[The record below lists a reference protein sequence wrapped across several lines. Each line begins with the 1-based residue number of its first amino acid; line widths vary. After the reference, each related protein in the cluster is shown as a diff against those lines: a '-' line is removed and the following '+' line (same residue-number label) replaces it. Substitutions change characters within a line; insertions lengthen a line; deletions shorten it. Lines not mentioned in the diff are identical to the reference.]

1 MHQLLTKIKYLFKKT
16 SPPLVKVLVFKS
28 RLLEN
33 LSVFQ
38 KQFSKVSFAPVL
50 KSNAYGHGLFEVA
63 KILQNSNV
71 PFFVVDSLYEAHLL
85 KNKGIKKS
93 ILIIGFT
100 TFEQVKSINVNNIAI
115 TVVSLGQLEEFAK
128 NLKRKTVFHLK
139 IDTGMHRQGILQ
151 KDFEKTCELIGSN
164 KNIIVE
170 GLCSHF
176 ADADGENEEF
186 TNQQIENWHK
196 AIKFFKEKFSSI
208 KYLHI
213 SNSAGVKFLN
223 KIDANVV
230 RLGIGL
236 YGFDQSG
243 KILGLNPV
251 LEMRTVVSGIKDIQ
265 VNEYVGYN
273 TTFQADKPM
282 KIATLPV
289 GYFEGVDRRL
299 SNIGFVK
306 IHGQFCKILGRVS
319 MNIISVDA
327 TSIANVKVGDEAT
340 IISSESEDKNS
351 IINIAKDCKTIP
363 YEILVHVPQH
373 LRRDII

>member
-139 IDTGMHRQGILQ
+139 IDTGMDRQGILQ
-151 KDFEKTCELIGSN
+151 KDFEKTC
-164 KNIIVE
+164 
-170 GLCSHF
+170 
-176 ADADGENEEF
+176 
-186 TNQQIENWHK
+186 
-196 AIKFFKEKFSSI
+196 
-208 KYLHI
+208 
-213 SNSAGVKFLN
+213 
-223 KIDANVV
+223 
-230 RLGIGL
+230 
-236 YGFDQSG
+236 
-243 KILGLNPV
+243 
-251 LEMRTVVSGIKDIQ
+251 
-265 VNEYVGYN
+265 
-273 TTFQADKPM
+273 
-282 KIATLPV
+282 
-289 GYFEGVDRRL
+289 
-299 SNIGFVK
+299 
-306 IHGQFCKILGRVS
+306 
-319 MNIISVDA
+319 
-327 TSIANVKVGDEAT
+327 
-340 IISSESEDKNS
+340 
-351 IINIAKDCKTIP
+351 
-363 YEILVHVPQH
+363 
-373 LRRDII
+373 